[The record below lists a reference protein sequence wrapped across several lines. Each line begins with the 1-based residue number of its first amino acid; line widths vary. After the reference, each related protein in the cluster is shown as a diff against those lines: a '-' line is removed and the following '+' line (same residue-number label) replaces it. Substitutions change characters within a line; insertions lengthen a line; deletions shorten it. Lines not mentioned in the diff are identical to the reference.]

1 MKARDFRWFNT
12 KYTTRFLYVSMY
24 VSRAND
30 SILLRSICK
39 TDLFPHSFLPSP
51 ISIYVSPVAFVGL
64 LTLFYLINEIDVAG
78 VRGVVAWRGLERERW
93 YLVVALLLIFLP
105 TGTNILQKLKYLLL
119 FLRPFVWPFFV
130 AILLMFR
137 MRPMLRKRSRAIQMI

>member
-51 ISIYVSPVAFVGL
+51 ISLYVSPVASAGL
-64 LTLFYLINEIDVAG
+64 ITLFLFDKWNWCCRCSRSCCLTRTG
-78 VRGVVAWRGLERERW
+78 AWT
-93 YLVVALLLIFLP
+93 LVPGCGSLAHLSS
-105 TGTNILQKLKYLLL
+105 NRNKYSSKAKILAS
-119 FLRPFVWPFFV
+119 FSASFRFTFFV

-137 MRPMLRKRSRAIQMI
+137 MRPMLRKRSRAI

>member
-12 KYTTRFLYVSMY
+12 KYTTRFLYVCMY

-51 ISIYVSPVAFVGL
+51 ILLYVSPVASAGL
-64 LTLFYLINEIDVAG
+64 ITLFLFDKWNWCCRCSRSCCLTRTGAWTLVPGCGSLAHLSSNRNKYSSKAKILASFSASFRLTFFCSDPLDVFD
-78 VRGVVAWRGLERERW
+78 E
-93 YLVVALLLIFLP
+93 
-105 TGTNILQKLKYLLL
+105 TNAAQTL
-119 FLRPFVWPFFV
+119 
-130 AILLMFR
+130 
-137 MRPMLRKRSRAIQMI
+137 